1 MWPWWGVAGRTVEVE
16 ADVGNG
22 LAGIHLIGLPD
33 TALSEA
39 RDRVRSA
46 MVNSHYPWPDA
57 RIIVSLFPASLP
69 KRGSQFDL
77 AIAVAILGAAGVVPA
92 ERIAEPFFLGGSW
105 GSTAASEAY
114 AACSPPSS
122 GRPGMAMSRS
132 WSRRRTRRR
141 PSSYLT

>member
-1 MWPWWGVAGRTVEVE
+1 MAVARTRSVAVIGVAGRTVEVE

-46 MVNSHYPWPDA
+46 MVNSSYPWPDA

-77 AIAVAILGAAGVVPA
+77 ADVNMWHA
-92 ERIAEPFFLGGSW
+92 
-105 GSTAASEAY
+105 
-114 AACSPPSS
+114 
-122 GRPGMAMSRS
+122 
-132 WSRRRTRRR
+132 
-141 PSSYLT
+141 